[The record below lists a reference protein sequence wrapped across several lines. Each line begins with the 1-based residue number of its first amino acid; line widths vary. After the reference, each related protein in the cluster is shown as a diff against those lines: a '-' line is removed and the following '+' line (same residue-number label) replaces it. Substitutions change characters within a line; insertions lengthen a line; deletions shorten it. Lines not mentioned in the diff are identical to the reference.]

1 MDQDRAA
8 RIADLLNRTQRKL
21 RRQTKSLLEPLG
33 VTPSQV
39 RALATVARG
48 GGALRVRDLAERLGV
63 VPRSA
68 TSIVDELEAAALV
81 RREPDPADRR
91 ATLVT
96 LTERG
101 DKVLQHWA
109 HIRQAAMAELLERL
123 SESDQEDLE
132 RLLALLLPSEDS
144 AH

>member
-1 MDQDRAA
+1 M
-8 RIADLLNRTQRKL
+8 
-21 RRQTKSLLEPLG
+21 
-33 VTPSQV
+33 
-39 RALATVARG
+39 
-48 GGALRVRDLAERLGV
+48 
-63 VPRSA
+63 PRSA